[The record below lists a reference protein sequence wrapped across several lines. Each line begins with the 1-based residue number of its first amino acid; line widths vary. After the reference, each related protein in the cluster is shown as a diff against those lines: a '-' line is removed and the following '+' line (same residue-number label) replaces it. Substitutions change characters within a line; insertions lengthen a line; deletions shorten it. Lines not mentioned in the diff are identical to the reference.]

1 MKAKLFLALC
11 LLLLATSALAQEAEN
26 TALQQPLPDLNLPLP
41 DYLNSKPVDLT
52 AQEKAALQLAQ
63 DWAKVGNAPYRDSHG
78 RLIYVHGANVP
89 TVIGMPF
96 QICDIELQP
105 GEELREIIIG
115 DSARWL
121 LDTATSGS
129 SLVDITHVMV
139 KPVDSGLETS
149 AVITTNRRVY
159 HLRLVSQREGHTPYI
174 GFAYQEAFV
183 QQYAQAAEKEER
195 ARAWR
200 SFEHDG
206 EQAYDLSQLNFA
218 YWVDGYASWK
228 PSQVYDTG
236 RQTFIRLP
244 ESSKNNEA
252 PVLLVRKN
260 DQDILVNYRV
270 KGASIVVDGVF
281 DHLVLIL
288 GVGSDQERVNIIREG
303 K

>member
-1 MKAKLFLALC
+1 MKQKLFFILC
-11 LLLLATSALAQEAEN
+11 LVLLAAPAVAQEGE
-26 TALQQPLPDLNLPLP
+26 TSALQQPLPDLNPPLP

-52 AQEKAALQLAQ
+52 VQEKAALRLAQ
-63 DWAKVGNAPYRDSHG
+63 DWARASTVPYRDSQG

-96 QICDIELQP
+96 KVCDIELQP
-105 GEELREIIIG
+105 GEALREIIIG

-129 SLVDITHVMV
+129 SSGDITHVMV
-139 KPVDSGLETS
+139 KPVDSGLDTS
-149 AVITTNRRVY
+149 AVITTDKRVY
-159 HLRLVSQREGHTPYI
+159 HLRLVSQREGYTPYI
-174 GFAYQEAFV
+174 GFAYQETFV
-183 QQYAQAAEKEER
+183 QQYNQAAEKEQR
-195 ARAWR
+195 ARAWQ

-206 EQAYDLSQLNFA
+206 GQSYDLSQLNFA
-218 YWVDGYASWK
+218 YWVEGNASWK

-244 ESSKNNEA
+244 DSAKNSEA

-260 DQDILVNYRV
+260 AQDILVNYRV
-270 KGASIVVDGVF
+270 KGAVMVADGVF